1 MTASSTPRDRR
12 NLAGVASAIALAAFV
27 AVACTGAAAEPSP
40 SPSAPP
46 VVSPSPDPSVEPSPQ
61 PSPDPSEAPQ
71 DLVVDLDTL
80 ARHDVSVVIDD
91 QIDVV
96 AGASSGK
103 PGDGMSVRWF
113 DAIVASLDD
122 RTIAVTW
129 VGLPVD
135 ELVGLQVTEYEGG
148 IRLHFDE
155 SNPPLYSDAVGFDR
169 VLVLEFGEPVGP
181 DDVAVTFEGGP
192 ENEG

>member
-1 MTASSTPRDRR
+1 MTASSAPRDRR
-12 NLAGVASAIALAAFV
+12 NLAGVAFVIALVAII
-27 AVACTGAAAEPSP
+27 AVACTGAAASPSP
-40 SPSAPP
+40 SPSSPP

-61 PSPDPSEAPQ
+61 PSPDPSEAPG

-91 QIDVV
+91 QIGVV
-96 AGASSGK
+96 VDASSGE

-113 DAIVASLDD
+113 DALVESLGPQ
-122 RTIAVTW
+122 TIGVTW

-135 ELVGLQVTEYEGG
+135 EFVGLQITEYEGG

-169 VLVLEFGEPVGP
+169 VLVLEFDESVSPA
-181 DDVAVTFEGGP
+181 DVVVTFEGGP